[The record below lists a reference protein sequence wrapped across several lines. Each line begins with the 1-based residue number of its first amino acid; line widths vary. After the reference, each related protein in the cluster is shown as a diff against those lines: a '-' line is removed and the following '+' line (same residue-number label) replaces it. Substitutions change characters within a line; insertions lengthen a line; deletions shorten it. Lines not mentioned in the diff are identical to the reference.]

1 MEKYTDACCPSLT
14 CDGGQAERKSG
25 NLLSW
30 KWVNTKPLI
39 WTLTWESWERG
50 GQKIMQRHQQEASV
64 LREMGDKV
72 LDRFLSASHLNILS
86 LCWSRTSRQV
96 PMSCYLLLVH
106 CGRVCYSVD
115 LASRLDI
122 SWITMAPILIKRPNF
137 EAFLPAAFTSHNSIG
152 CSFQ

>member
-1 MEKYTDACCPSLT
+1 
-14 CDGGQAERKSG
+14 
-25 NLLSW
+25 
-30 KWVNTKPLI
+30 
-39 WTLTWESWERG
+39 
-50 GQKIMQRHQQEASV
+50 MQRHHQEAIV

-96 PMSCYLLLVH
+96 PMSFYLLLVH
-106 CGRVCYSVD
+106 CGQVCYSVD
-115 LASRLDI
+115 LASRLNI